1 MSKYSRGQGTYELR
15 AVVKVKACILC
26 VLCPL
31 KLKDAYNYIR
41 HGRWTKTEAMISTN
55 WEEGKM

>member
-15 AVVKVKACILC
+15 AVVKVKACTLC

-41 HGRWTKTEAMISTN
+41 HVRWTKKPIEISDN
-55 WEEGKM
+55 FMPCF